1 MIEINLVPDVKQ
13 ELIKA
18 RSIRAAV
25 VSGAIIATIAA
36 VALVVVLSIYV
47 FGVQALRNTVADDT
61 IKKGGAQ
68 LASVEDLSKILTIQN
83 QLTKINDLNDAKQI
97 DSRIFTMLQAVIPPA
112 PNQVQISTA
121 SVDATAKTITLEGQ
135 ALTYP
140 AVEAFKKTI
149 GAAYVRFTDA
159 DNKQQDVPLATNISL
174 TNVSFGE
181 DSTGAKVLRFT
192 ISFTDADELFS
203 STVKNPTIVLINGGN
218 VTDSYLGIPKSI
230 FVDKAAD
237 VEGAN

>member
-18 RSIRAAV
+18 RSVRAAV
-25 VSGAIIATIAA
+25 VSISIIASIAA
-36 VALVVVLSIYV
+36 LAVVAILSIYV
-47 FGVQALRNTVADDT
+47 FGVQTLRNSVADDS
-61 IKKGGAQ
+61 IEKGSAQ

-83 QLTKINDLNDAKQI
+83 QLTKINALNDAKPI

-121 SVDATAKTITLEGQ
+121 TVDAETDTITLEGQ

-149 GAAYVRFTDA
+149 GAAYVRYTDV
-159 DNKQQDVPLATNISL
+159 DNKQQDAALASDISL

-192 ISFTDADELFS
+192 ISFTNADELFATS
-203 STVKNPTIVLINGGN
+203 VKNPTIVLINGGN

-237 VEGAN
+237 VGGSN

>member
-237 VEGAN
+237 VEGTN